1 MVISEVEKDN
11 ILKKTYNP
19 VRTGRDTHTLS
30 THVEREDFSG
40 NNPSQGTPGDS
51 EVGNV
56 PVDLEDNS

>member
-40 NNPSQGTPGDS
+40 YNPSQGTPGAGKVD
-51 EVGNV
+51 NV
-56 PVDLEDNS
+56 PVDLKCNC